1 MESAF
6 NVQTI
11 TISMQMECAAKWNL
25 NVKISTD
32 KLEFVK
38 PATKD
43 MESSMDNVSEP
54 IWSTQTELDAKLG
67 PVENV
72 LNAQSD
78 GTSMPQEFAEP
89 FLLNADHG
97 LPPVNAILVIQAMLL
112 LKDDAFKIQTHSYQ
126 LPTISV
132 QFGRIESVF
141 NVLIELSST
150 QMEFVNKYQ
159 PNALHGMLLMES
171 AWLASTD
178 TT

>member
-1 MESAF
+1 M
-6 NVQTI
+6 
-11 TISMQMECAAKWNL
+11 
-25 NVKISTD
+25 
-32 KLEFVK
+32 
-38 PATKD
+38 
-43 MESSMDNVSEP
+43 
-54 IWSTQTELDAKLG
+54 
-67 PVENV
+67 ENV

-97 LPPVNAILVIQAMLL
+97 LPPVNAIPVIQAILL
-112 LKDDAFKIQTHSYQ
+112 LKDNAFKIQTHLYQ
-126 LPTISV
+126 LPMISV

-171 AWLASTD
+171 A
-178 TT
+178 